1 MIEGSGF
8 IRGLSGDPQY
18 IRPTGEVITDP
29 GEMRCDCLAFQEH
42 TERVHQR
49 TKGEIL
55 VAVSYGD
62 LMTNEEY
69 VAWVAEP
76 CTLFCRR
83 SEEARLSQG
92 YLYHALGVEQDS
104 TPWAGIVEFKQSP
117 DGPRVLDEAGE
128 DLTER
133 LRLVFTGPPVVWK
146 GEPLNPEAT
155 VPRWKADLRHVLTL
169 IASPLPTG
177 GKMLIGE
184 DRLMKDVNRLC
195 SAVRGKRM
203 RLPLTWPSPQGPS
216 PLPEDCVEALVEDA
230 QTYGYTRMPTPEA
243 VQEIGQF
250 ALENHHLVCRFKP
263 GLYPHNLL
271 GINVARA
278 TWINVQVGGVST
290 RSGCTLAEAAQLMY
304 EAGADHAIGLDQGAD
319 EQILVKVGDYFY
331 FKPSFIYR
339 SRVSAALV
347 WTVRQAAALARYAA

>member
-1 MIEGSGF
+1 
-8 IRGLSGDPQY
+8 
-18 IRPTGEVITDP
+18 
-29 GEMRCDCLAFQEH
+29 
-42 TERVHQR
+42 
-49 TKGEIL
+49 
-55 VAVSYGD
+55 
-62 LMTNEEY
+62 
-69 VAWVAEP
+69 
-76 CTLFCRR
+76 
-83 SEEARLSQG
+83 
-92 YLYHALGVEQDS
+92 
-104 TPWAGIVEFKQSP
+104 
-117 DGPRVLDEAGE
+117 
-128 DLTER
+128 
-133 LRLVFTGPPVVWK
+133 
-146 GEPLNPEAT
+146 
-155 VPRWKADLRHVLTL
+155 
-169 IASPLPTG
+169 
-177 GKMLIGE
+177 MLIGE